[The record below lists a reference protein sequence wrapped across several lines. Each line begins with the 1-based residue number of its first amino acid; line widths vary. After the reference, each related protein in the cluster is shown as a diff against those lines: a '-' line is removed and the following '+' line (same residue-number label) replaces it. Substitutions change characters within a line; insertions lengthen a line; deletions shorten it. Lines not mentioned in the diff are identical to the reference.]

1 MFRHWL
7 QEDTCEWR
15 VLRREAVA
23 AERRL
28 ADRRVAAVAWS
39 GPERRVGIERRAAFA

>member
-15 VLRREAVA
+15 VLRRDAVA
-23 AERRL
+23 AGRRL
-28 ADRRVAAVAWS
+28 ADRRVATIAWP
-39 GPERRVGIERRAAFA
+39 GPERRAGIDRRAAFA